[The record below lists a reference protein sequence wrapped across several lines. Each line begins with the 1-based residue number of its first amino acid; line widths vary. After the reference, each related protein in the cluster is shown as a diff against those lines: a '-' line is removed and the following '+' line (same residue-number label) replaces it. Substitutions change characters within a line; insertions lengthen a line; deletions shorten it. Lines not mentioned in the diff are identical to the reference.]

1 MTRTRGAAL
10 LAYRWQDW
18 LNLLLGAWLFIS
30 PSALG
35 FVKVGGAAG
44 STYSHAAA
52 FNAWIVGVIV
62 VPLSIA
68 ALAKGG
74 REEWLN
80 LLAGFWLFISP
91 WVLSYS
97 GTQTA
102 LLECAHRRRPGVH
115 PGVLGFKYAA
125 RWHRQASLAQLQ
137 PSGAFCARRCASSSN
152 QPASHARSTVSCS
165 GARRATTTGTSRTP
179 ELCRCKN

>member
-1 MTRTRGAAL
+1 MTRTRGTAL

-30 PSALG
+30 PWALG
-35 FVKVGGAAG
+35 FAKGGAAA

-62 VPLSIA
+62 VLLSIA
-68 ALAKGG
+68 ALA
-74 REEWLN
+74 RTQPWEEWLN

-102 LLECAHRRRPGVH
+102 LWNALIVGALVFILACWDLNTLPDGSS
-115 PGVLGFKYAA
+115 
-125 RWHRQASLAQLQ
+125 RQA
-137 PSGAFCARRCASSSN
+137 
-152 QPASHARSTVSCS
+152 
-165 GARRATTTGTSRTP
+165 
-179 ELCRCKN
+179 